1 MEETPNIDLKGEIQN
16 GRTECSPERKV
27 DGRND

>member
-1 MEETPNIDLKGEIQN
+1 MEKTPNIDLKGEIQN
-16 GRTECSPERKV
+16 GRTECSPERSV

>member
-1 MEETPNIDLKGEIQN
+1 MEKTPNIDLKGEIQN
-16 GRTECSPERKV
+16 GRTECSPERKA

>member
-1 MEETPNIDLKGEIQN
+1 MEETPNIDLKGENQN
-16 GRTECSPERKV
+16 GRTECNPERNV